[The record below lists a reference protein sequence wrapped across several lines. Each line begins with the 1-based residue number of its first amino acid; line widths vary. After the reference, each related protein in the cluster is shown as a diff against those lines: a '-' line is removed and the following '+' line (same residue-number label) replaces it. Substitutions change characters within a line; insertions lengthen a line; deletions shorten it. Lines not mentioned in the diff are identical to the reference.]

1 MVCFK
6 YVFFFLN
13 LPQTSPPSV
22 LSALTPSHFTSAL
35 FFPFFPLPLVS
46 PPSGHH
52 VIPQTPL
59 CPPTCS
65 PPFPW
70 ASYLSF
76 SSHLLSTPQIPQ
88 PPPATFPLSCCR
100 AVQLAVTVREL
111 AAPTLAGMASFL
123 WWHNVVAMSYAL
135 KQWFDVT
142 AVSASLSNAGGGRH
156 IPAGNALSDK
166 LMSAAQPPR
175 RRKTKREKK
184 HPCHHTRLWK
194 SWQNC
199 DTFMCNNSVYTAWC
213 FGHNNV
219 THKAKTEKCSQIKM
233 CLCDSDHLNIVNETG
248 NAVIKGY
255 FRKSMICV
263 RDNWL

>member
-1 MVCFK
+1 MFF
-6 YVFFFLN
+6 FFFLN

-219 THKAKTEKCSQIKM
+219 THKAKNVPK
-233 CLCDSDHLNIVNETG
+233 
-248 NAVIKGY
+248 
-255 FRKSMICV
+255 
-263 RDNWL
+263 

>member
-1 MVCFK
+1 M
-6 YVFFFLN
+6 FFFFFKPTTDFSSLCALCFN
-13 LPQTSPPSV
+13 PFTFHQCTFLSFLPFATR
-22 LSALTPSHFTSAL
+22 L
-35 FFPFFPLPLVS
+35 

-100 AVQLAVTVREL
+100 AVQLAVTAREL

-175 RRKTKREKK
+175 RRKTKKTQKREKK
-184 HPCHHTRLWK
+184 NIPAITHVYESPDKTVIRSCVTTLFILRDVLVTTMLHTKLK
-194 SWQNC
+194 LK
-199 DTFMCNNSVYTAWC
+199 
-213 FGHNNV
+213 NV
-219 THKAKTEKCSQIKM
+219 PK
-233 CLCDSDHLNIVNETG
+233 
-248 NAVIKGY
+248 
-255 FRKSMICV
+255 
-263 RDNWL
+263 

>member
-1 MVCFK
+1 M
-6 YVFFFLN
+6 
-13 LPQTSPPSV
+13 
-22 LSALTPSHFTSAL
+22 
-35 FFPFFPLPLVS
+35 
-46 PPSGHH
+46 
-52 VIPQTPL
+52 IPQTPL

-65 PPFPW
+65 PPF
-70 ASYLSF
+70 SLSF
-76 SSHLLSTPQIPQ
+76 IPLILLSPSLD
-88 PPPATFPLSCCR
+88 ATDPSASTCHLPLSCCR

-111 AAPTLAGMASFL
+111 VAPTRAGMASFS
-123 WWHNVVAMSYAL
+123 WWHNVAAMSYTL

-175 RRKTKREKK
+175 RCKK
-184 HPCHHTRLWK
+184 KKKNPCHHTRLWK
-194 SWQNC
+194 SWQNW

-219 THKAKTEKCSQIKM
+219 SHKANKDVPEQ
-233 CLCDSDHLNIVNETG
+233 LNIMNEAG

-255 FRKSMICV
+255 FWKSVICV
-263 RDNWL
+263 HNNWL

>member
-1 MVCFK
+1 M
-6 YVFFFLN
+6 FFFFFKPTTDFSSLCALCFN
-13 LPQTSPPSV
+13 PFTFHQCTFLSFLPFATR
-22 LSALTPSHFTSAL
+22 L
-35 FFPFFPLPLVS
+35 

-233 CLCDSDHLNIVNETG
+233 CLCGSDHLNIVNETG
-248 NAVIKGY
+248 NTVIKGY

-263 RDNWL
+263 HDNWL

>member
-1 MVCFK
+1 MFST
-6 YVFFFLN
+6 F
-13 LPQTSPPSV
+13 S
-22 LSALTPSHFTSAL
+22 
-35 FFPFFPLPLVS
+35 
-46 PPSGHH
+46 
-52 VIPQTPL
+52 
-59 CPPTCS
+59 
-65 PPFPW
+65 
-70 ASYLSF
+70 LSF
-76 SSHLLSTPQIPQ
+76 IPLILLSPSLD
-88 PPPATFPLSCCR
+88 ATDPSASTCHLPLSCCR

-166 LMSAAQPPR
+166 LMSAAQPLR
-175 RRKTKREKK
+175 RRKTKKNKKRKK
-184 HPCHHTRLWK
+184 HPCHHTRLLK

-199 DTFMCNNSVYTAWC
+199 DTFMCTNSVYTAWC

-219 THKAKTEKCSQIKM
+219 THKAKNEKCSQIKT
-233 CLCDSDHLNIVNETG
+233 CLCGSDQLNIVNETG

-263 RDNWL
+263 HDNWLQLSHQCTCQEEKHSRFAFFGTNELSESSLQHFESIWDPHWPS